1 MSAHLPPSD
10 WPNRTAS
17 KSVTVAPHRWHVQ
30 RLGKGPTALLLHG
43 AGASAHSWAPLLA
56 EGIGDWDFIA
66 PDLPGHGFTQSPRG
80 RARLPDVA
88 ADMAALLG
96 HLSAVPEV
104 IIGHSAGAAVALE
117 MIRRGLCAPKQLI
130 VLNGALEDFRGA
142 AGVVFPLMAKVLA
155 LNPLT
160 GFFLPSGKQAMK
172 QARSVIGSTGSDL
185 PTALL
190 RPYAQLI
197 SRKGHV
203 DGTLSMMA
211 QWSLIDLGRALPQIK
226 TPTLFIHGTRDEAV
240 SIASAQRAADAMPNS
255 ELIALDGVGH
265 LAHEEATGRVATEV
279 RRVLALE
286 EAN

>member
-1 MSAHLPPSD
+1 MSAHLPPPD
-10 WPNRTAS
+10 WPNRAAS
-17 KSVTVAPHRWHVQ
+17 QSVTVAPHRWHVQ
-30 RLGKGPTALLLHG
+30 RLGKGPIALLLHG

-96 HLSAVPEV
+96 RLNAVPEV

-117 MIRRGLCAPKQLI
+117 MIRRGSCAPRQLI

-160 GFFLPSGKQAMK
+160 GFFLPSGEQAMK
-172 QARSVIGSTGSDL
+172 QARSVIGSTGSEL
-185 PTALL
+185 PTPLL

-197 SRKGHV
+197 SRKKHV

-211 QWSLIDLGRALPQIK
+211 QWSLVELGHALPRIE

-240 SIASAQRAADAMPNS
+240 SIASAQRAADAMPNA
-255 ELIALDGVGH
+255 ELVALDGVGH
-265 LAHEEATGRVATEV
+265 LAHEEAADRVATEV
-279 RRVLALE
+279 RRVLAME
-286 EAN
+286 GAN

>member
-1 MSAHLPPSD
+1 MSAHLPPPD
-10 WPNRTAS
+10 WPNRAAS
-17 KSVTVAPHRWHVQ
+17 QSVTVAPHRWHVQ
-30 RLGKGPTALLLHG
+30 RMGKGPTALLLHG

-56 EGIGDWDFIA
+56 EGIGDWDCIM

-88 ADMAALLG
+88 ADLAKLMTHMGAT
-96 HLSAVPEV
+96 PEV
-104 IIGHSAGAAVALE
+104 IVGHSAGAAIALE
-117 MIRRGLCAPKQLI
+117 MIRKRLCAPRRLI
-130 VLNGALEDFRGA
+130 ILNGALEDFRGA
-142 AGVVFPLMAKVLA
+142 AGVVFPIMAKVLA

-172 QARSVIGSTGSDL
+172 QARSVIASTGTEL

-211 QWSLIDLGRALPQIK
+211 QWSLTEIGQALPQIDI
-226 TPTLFIHGTRDEAV
+226 PTLFIHGVNDEAV
-240 SIASAQRAADAMPNS
+240 NIAAAKRAAETMPNA
-255 ELIALDGVGH
+255 ELVALDGVGH
-265 LAHEEATGRVATEV
+265 LSHEETPERVAS
-279 RRVLALE
+279 
-286 EAN
+286 EAIRFMEAVHAN